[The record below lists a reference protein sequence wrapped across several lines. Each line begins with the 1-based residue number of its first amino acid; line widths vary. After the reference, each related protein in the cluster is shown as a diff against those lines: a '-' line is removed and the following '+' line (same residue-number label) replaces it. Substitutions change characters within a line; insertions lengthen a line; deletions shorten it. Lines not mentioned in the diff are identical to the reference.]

1 MVHDAPTSLTPYLGT
16 DGRLSA
22 VQVGTPTWEGLTIG
36 RVAAEAGIGVETIR
50 FYERKGLIRQPSR
63 RARGRR
69 HYPADAVERLTFI
82 RQAKDLGFSLREVQ
96 DLLSIRDE
104 KGATC
109 ADVRR
114 RAEAKIADV
123 DERIAAL
130 KKMRNS
136 LAVLMHA
143 CNGRAPVAKCPIV
156 LSLKSRPRLRNAHG
170 QG

>member
-1 MVHDAPTSLTPYLGT
+1 M
-16 DGRLSA
+16 
-22 VQVGTPTWEGLTIG
+22 
-36 RVAAEAGIGVETIR
+36 AAEAGIGVETIR

-63 RARGRR
+63 KARGRR

-82 RQAKDLGFSLREVQ
+82 RQAKDLGFSLREVK
-96 DLLSIRDE
+96 DLLWIRDE

-114 RAEAKIADV
+114 RAEAKVADV
-123 DERIAAL
+123 EERIAAL

-136 LAVLMHA
+136 LVVLMHA
-143 CNGRAPVAKCPIV
+143 CDGRAPVAKCPIV
-156 LSLKSRPRLRNAHG
+156 LSLRSRPRHRKAYG